1 MENTPDDSGCLTHGE
16 FSTLPATGNGS
27 YAKFDRCLKDLL
39 TYKKAASSDG
49 PHWFKDLLSLWRP
62 SGHPSDADGLR
73 LAVRNGYLSFY
84 RLGQSIARV
93 ECASGELVADVHYKY
108 VLGDQPGYA
117 GPVYLRLSTQ
127 GIFSRDPLVPAY
139 GGIDT
144 LRKWIA
150 CVNEKYA
157 GDEKS
162 IVDQL
167 VEANDHVID
176 LEMALPAWTVPKV
189 AVRMDL
195 VAIEDRQVVFWEV
208 KTVNDSRIRC
218 RAEFTKDK
226 FPEVLDQL
234 SKYRDYLTQPLH
246 VQQVERAYRETAVL
260 LVKLRAMA
268 DAICPTPLALGSSII
283 AASKVERLAVAP
295 VAALVV
301 VDLPEDKKQ
310 SWNSW
315 KLSHESKLQGRIP
328 MRVMESAGPLVF
340 EGAL

>member
-1 MENTPDDSGCLTHGE
+1 MENSPDESGCLTHGE
-16 FSTLPATGNGS
+16 FSTSPASGNGS

-39 TYKKAASSDG
+39 TYEKAARSDG

-93 ECASGELVADVHYKY
+93 QCSSGELVADVHYKY
-108 VLGDQPGYA
+108 VLGGHSGYG
-117 GPVYLRLSTQ
+117 GPLYLRLSTQ
-127 GIFSRDPLVPAY
+127 GIFSKDPLVPAY

-144 LRKWIA
+144 LREWIA
-150 CVNEKYA
+150 RVNVDYA
-157 GDEKS
+157 GQEKS
-162 IVDQL
+162 IVDKL
-167 VEANDHVID
+167 VEKNDHVVD
-176 LEMALPAWTVPKV
+176 LEMALPAWKIPKV

-195 VAIEDRQVVFWEV
+195 VAIENGQVVFWEV

-234 SKYRDYLTQPLH
+234 AKYRDYLTEHMH

-283 AASKVERLAVAP
+283 AASKVDRLVVAP
-295 VAALVV
+295 VAGLVV
-301 VDLPEDKKQ
+301 VDRPDDEKQ
-310 SWNSW
+310 SWGRPNIAVTRGN
-315 KLSHESKLQGRIP
+315 LTTESER
-328 MRVMESAGPLVF
+328 S
-340 EGAL
+340 

>member
-1 MENTPDDSGCLTHGE
+1 MENSPDESGCLTHGE
-16 FSTLPATGNGS
+16 FSTSPASGNGS

-39 TYKKAASSDG
+39 TYEKAARSDG
-49 PHWFKDLLSLWRP
+49 PHWFQDLLSLWRP

-93 ECASGELVADVHYKY
+93 QCSSGELVADVHYKY
-108 VLGDQPGYA
+108 VLGGHSGYG
-117 GPVYLRLSTQ
+117 GPLYLRLSTQ
-127 GIFSRDPLVPAY
+127 GIFSKDPLVPAY

-144 LRKWIA
+144 LREWIA
-150 CVNEKYA
+150 RVNVDYA
-157 GDEKS
+157 GQEKS
-162 IVDQL
+162 IVDKL
-167 VEANDHVID
+167 VEKNDHVVD
-176 LEMALPAWTVPKV
+176 LEMALPAWKIPKV

-195 VAIEDRQVVFWEV
+195 VAIENGQVVFWEV

-234 SKYRDYLTQPLH
+234 AKYRDYLTEHMH

-283 AASKVERLAVAP
+283 AASKVDRLVVAP
-295 VAALVV
+295 VAGLVV
-301 VDLPEDKKQ
+301 VDRPDDEKQ
-310 SWNSW
+310 SWGRPNIAVTRGN
-315 KLSHESKLQGRIP
+315 LTTESER
-328 MRVMESAGPLVF
+328 S
-340 EGAL
+340 

>member
-1 MENTPDDSGCLTHGE
+1 MENSPDESGCLTHGE
-16 FSTLPATGNGS
+16 FSTSPASGNGS

-39 TYKKAASSDG
+39 TYEKAARSDG
-49 PHWFKDLLSLWRP
+49 PHWFQDLLSLWRP

-93 ECASGELVADVHYKY
+93 QCSSGELVADVHYKY
-108 VLGDQPGYA
+108 VLGGHSGYG
-117 GPVYLRLSTQ
+117 GPLYLRLSTQ
-127 GIFSRDPLVPAY
+127 GIFSKDPLVPAY
-139 GGIDT
+139 RGIDT
-144 LRKWIA
+144 LREWIA
-150 CVNEKYA
+150 RVNVDYA
-157 GDEKS
+157 GQEKS
-162 IVDQL
+162 IVDKL
-167 VEANDHVID
+167 VEKNDHVVD
-176 LEMALPAWTVPKV
+176 LEMALPAWKIPKV

-195 VAIEDRQVVFWEV
+195 VAIENGQVVFWEV

-234 SKYRDYLTQPLH
+234 AKYRDYLTEHMH

-283 AASKVERLAVAP
+283 AASKVDRLVVAP
-295 VAALVV
+295 VAGLVV
-301 VDLPEDKKQ
+301 VDRPDDEKQ
-310 SWNSW
+310 SWGRPNIAVTRGN
-315 KLSHESKLQGRIP
+315 LTTESER
-328 MRVMESAGPLVF
+328 S
-340 EGAL
+340 